1 MQLPLV
7 TYQQLLQDIHGYQL
21 VYYEDFD
28 RNEQENS
35 FLDRQVR
42 ADNDAPGTH
51 NGPLHQLLETGL
63 RDRLVQAIETILERE
78 RLLLSLCYEQELN
91 LREIDAVMEVSQS
104 RVCQSHSQVT
114 SRLHA
119 LMVEHL

>member
-28 RNEQENS
+28 RNKQENS

-51 NGPLHQLLETGL
+51 NGPLNQLLETGL

-78 RLLLSLCYEQELN
+78 RLLLSLC
-91 LREIDAVMEVSQS
+91 
-104 RVCQSHSQVT
+104 
-114 SRLHA
+114 
-119 LMVEHL
+119 

>member
-1 MQLPLV
+1 MYAQEQKLGRAPYEGEIAQELQLPLV
-7 TYQQLLQDIHGYQL
+7 TYQQLLQDIHGCQL

-28 RNEQENS
+28 RNKQENS

-51 NGPLHQLLETGL
+51 NGPLNQLLETGL

-78 RLLLSLCYEQELN
+78 RLLLSLC
-91 LREIDAVMEVSQS
+91 
-104 RVCQSHSQVT
+104 
-114 SRLHA
+114 
-119 LMVEHL
+119 